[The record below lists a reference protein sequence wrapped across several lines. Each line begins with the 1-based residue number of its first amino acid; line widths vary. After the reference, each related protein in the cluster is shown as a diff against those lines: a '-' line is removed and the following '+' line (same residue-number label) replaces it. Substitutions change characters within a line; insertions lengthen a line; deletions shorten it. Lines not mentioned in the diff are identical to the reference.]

1 MDNET
6 ELLRVKEKL
15 LGDLSAGLGVVQVVS
30 CESSQKVRSQI
41 SHVKLLWKQ
50 LSKCFGSLKSIYAAN
65 GKDREVRKLTL
76 EKQSLAAK
84 VGAAVLNLNDV
95 LDGMGEDLE
104 SSFAGSTTSSLVD
117 GAAGVDLDVGNTT
130 SGDLGKT
137 TPSVIRNPPCTRAR
151 VVLPCE
157 SSLLHRLTSAV
168 KELKRWLTTAEIPSG
183 LPPTVASLY
192 YEELGSSFSRYRKA
206 CLDLTEFHRRRGE
219 TTSVLQLQK
228 SLSSFVAR
236 CDQASAALRGWMGT
250 LHVSK
255 GGSDSRGTWEGR
267 RSGNYDS
274 TREDGHLLTS
284 DVTSFSGFPVQE
296 GAVDLDKWRSTP
308 MSSSTPHMPGVS
320 LVSRADECF
329 GDDSLARLQPSRAD
343 EIQ

>member
-137 TPSVIRNPPCTRAR
+137 TPSVIRRAWT
-151 VVLPCE
+151 LQ
-157 SSLLHRLTSAV
+157 
-168 KELKRWLTTAEIPSG
+168 
-183 LPPTVASLY
+183 
-192 YEELGSSFSRYRKA
+192 SFIGGGGRQLRFFSFRSRYPI
-206 CLDLTEFHRRRGE
+206 
-219 TTSVLQLQK
+219 
-228 SLSSFVAR
+228 
-236 CDQASAALRGWMGT
+236 
-250 LHVSK
+250 
-255 GGSDSRGTWEGR
+255 
-267 RSGNYDS
+267 
-274 TREDGHLLTS
+274 LLP
-284 DVTSFSGFPVQE
+284 DVIRP
-296 GAVDLDKWRSTP
+296 LPR
-308 MSSSTPHMPGVS
+308 
-320 LVSRADECF
+320 
-329 GDDSLARLQPSRAD
+329 
-343 EIQ
+343 